1 MCNTILE
8 HGRNVAFAACAL
20 LIGASVMQSC
30 EDNDLVLTGQPSW
43 LGNSIYERLQ
53 DEGNYKYTLRLID
66 DLGETEVL
74 SHTGSRTLFVATDSA
89 YDAWFKDNK
98 WNVGRYEDLTLP
110 QKRLLLKNSMIDNAY
125 LLELMSNKKAEG
137 DAATPEWGRTMR
149 RTTSASVYDSVF
161 VMTPADMP
169 LTSYWDSLRNAGKN
183 IRILKDATV
192 APMIHFLPAYL
203 QYHKITAEDLNILTN
218 KRATSL
224 NEAWVNGVKVVN
236 SGDPDKK
243 KVDYDV
249 TCKNGYIQKVENVIE
264 SSRNMAEIIN
274 SDPETKV
281 WSGQLNRFALPMFY
295 KSLSQSYNT
304 TFNTEEP
311 LYVLLYASKQYY
323 DWGAGGRQTIES
335 DAYQAGGTGKK
346 FTDAYDNV
354 VAYEDLLAYDPG
366 WNQYVMN
373 STEIDMHNDA
383 GMMIVPTDEAMDT
396 WWNGLGKE
404 LQDEY
409 HYLDSVPTSIIAELI
424 NVNMKSS
431 FSSFVPSKFA
441 SVLNDAKEPLG
452 ITKEDVVGCYMGCNG
467 VVYKVNKVFT
477 PALFASVA
485 YPALAHASTM
495 NIIYNIIDNR
505 NFKPYLLSMDSK
517 YALLLPTNNAM
528 MTILDPS
535 SYGKEGTS
543 GEETPD
549 IIEVTYNK
557 TTKQTKILRYTST
570 VDENGNIIKGEQKSS
585 SVNSSVLNKLYD
597 SMMDQ
602 MIIVIP
608 DKTKTLEQYVS
619 DGYKFFKTK
628 GGSLIKVSSVDGKL
642 AFQGG
647 WQLEH
652 NVNIPAQKDYV
663 KDNGKSYEINTMPP
677 MGAQKTVYLTLKE
690 HSEFS
695 EFLTYMEND
704 YVDNMLKNKLSNKY
718 NAGMLS
724 KGSKNLSVLD
734 NYNYTI
740 YVPSNEA
747 IQQLQN
753 EKLLPTEAELD
764 REGYD
769 AKTGADPKLDSIC
782 LAEKWYDEAEK
793 ETVKQDIRSK
803 VASALNTIVTDF
815 IRYHVQDHSVA
826 IGMAPDLDDEGNV
839 MTNTKY
845 ESMKRDLETGRFY
858 PLDINFSNTSMTV
871 KDVVG
876 NTAHVKTDGGLYNL
890 ICREYWFEGTGDNA
904 RLFMASDAVVH
915 QIDAALCSGYTYPA
929 DYDKDP
935 SKAGK
940 TVKMRPWREIVE
952 EAINK

>member
-1 MCNTILE
+1 
-8 HGRNVAFAACAL
+8 
-20 LIGASVMQSC
+20 MQSC
-30 EDNDLVLTGQPSW
+30 EDNDLILTGQPSW

-74 SHTGSRTLFVATDSA
+74 SHTGSRTLFVAADSA

-98 WNVGRYEDLTLP
+98 WNVRRYEDLTLP

-125 LLELMSNKKAEG
+125 LLELMSNKKSLG
-137 DAATPEWGRTMR
+137 DAGTPEWGRTMR

-161 VMTPADMP
+161 VMKPADMP
-169 LTSYWDSLRNAGKN
+169 LTPYWDSLRNAGKD

-243 KVDYDV
+243 KIDYDV

-274 SDPETKV
+274 SDPDTKL
-281 WSGQLNRFALPMFY
+281 WSGQLNRFSLPFFY

-304 TFNTEEP
+304 TFKTEEP
-311 LYVLLYASKQYY
+311 LYVLLYASKSYN
-323 DWGAGGRQTIES
+323 DWAAGGKVTIS
-335 DAYQAGGTGKK
+335 RDAYQAGGTGKK
-346 FTDAYDNV
+346 FTDSYDNV
-354 VAYEDLLAYDPG
+354 VAFEELLRFDPG
-366 WNQYVMN
+366 WNQY
-373 STEIDMHNDA
+373 IDDNQENDLHNDA
-383 GMMIVPTDEAMDT
+383 GMMIVPTDEAMDA
-396 WWNGLGKE
+396 WWNGTGKE

-409 HYLDSVPTSIIAELI
+409 HYLDSVPSSIIAELI
-424 NVNMKSS
+424 NVNMIPT

-452 ITKEDVVGCYMGCNG
+452 IVKEDVVGCYMGCNG

-477 PALFASVA
+477 PALFSSVA
-485 YPALAHASTM
+485 YPALAHASSM
-495 NIIYNIIDNR
+495 NIIYGIIDGR

-517 YALLLPTNNAM
+517 YALLLPNNDALL
-528 MTILDPS
+528 TILDPG
-535 SYGKEGTS
+535 SYGNEDTDGAGAKVEA
-543 GEETPD
+543 PD
-549 IIEVTYNK
+549 IIELTYDK
-557 TTKQTKILRYTST
+557 TKKQVKTIRYAST
-570 VDENGNIIKGEQKSS
+570 VDESGNIIKGEQKAS
-585 SVNSSVLNKLYD
+585 SVNSNVLNKLYD

-602 MIIVIP
+602 MIVVIP
-608 DKTKTLEQYVS
+608 DKSKTLEQYVS
-619 DGYKFFKTK
+619 EGFRYFKTK
-628 GGSLIKVSSVDGKL
+628 GGSLLKVTSEGGKL

-647 WQLEH
+647 WQMEH
-652 NVNIPAQKDYV
+652 NVKIPAQKDYV
-663 KDNGKSYEINTMPP
+663 KDNGKSYEIAKMPP
-677 MGAQKTVYLTLKE
+677 LGAQKSVYLTLKDHPE
-690 HSEFS
+690 YS
-695 EFLTYMEND
+695 EFLTYLEND
-704 YVDNMLKNKLSNKY
+704 YVDNLLKNKLNNKY
-718 NAGMLS
+718 NAGMIKQS
-724 KGSKNLSVLD
+724 NKNLSLLD

-747 IQQLQN
+747 IRQFQN
-753 EKLLPTEAELD
+753 DKLLPTEAELD
-764 REGYD
+764 REGYN

-782 LAEKWYDEAEK
+782 LAEGWYGPSVKTAQDSLNVRT
-793 ETVKQDIRSK
+793 TVATTI
-803 VASALNTIVTDF
+803 NTILSDF
-815 IRYHVQDHSVA
+815 VRYHVQDHSVA
-826 IGMAPDLDDEGNV
+826 IGMAPDVDDEGKEK
-839 MTNTKY
+839 TDTKY

-858 PLDINFSNTSMTV
+858 PLNVNFTKTAMTV

-876 NTAHVKTDGGLYNL
+876 NTCHVKTDNANLYNQ

-915 QIDAALCSGYTYPA
+915 LIDGVLCSGYTYPA
-929 DYDKDP
+929 DYEKDP

-952 EAINK
+952 EALNK

>member
-1 MCNTILE
+1 
-8 HGRNVAFAACAL
+8 
-20 LIGASVMQSC
+20 MQSC
-30 EDNDLVLTGQPSW
+30 EDNDLILTGQPSW

-74 SHTGSRTLFVATDSA
+74 SHTGSRTLFVAADSA

-98 WNVGRYEDLTLP
+98 WNVHSYEELTLP

-125 LLELMSNKKAEG
+125 LLELMSNKKSLG
-137 DAATPEWGRTMR
+137 DAGTPEWGRTMR

-161 VMTPADMP
+161 VMTPEDMP
-169 LTSYWDSLRNAGKN
+169 QTIFWDSLRNAGKN

-274 SDPETKV
+274 NENDTKE
-281 WSGQLNRFALPMFY
+281 WSRMLNRFSLPYFY
-295 KSLSQSYNT
+295 KSLSQSYNQ
-304 TFNTEEP
+304 TFKTEEP
-311 LYVLLYASKQYY
+311 LYVLLYASKSFN
-323 DWGAGGRQTIES
+323 DWSAGGKVTIS
-335 DAYQAGGTGKK
+335 RDAYAAGGTGRK
-346 FTDAYDNV
+346 FTDTYDNV
-354 VAYEDLLAYDPG
+354 VAFEELLRFDPG
-366 WNQYVMN
+366 WNQY
-373 STEIDMHNDA
+373 IDDNQENDLHNDA
-383 GMMIVPTDEAMDT
+383 GMMIVPTDEAVLD
-396 WWNGLGKE
+396 WWNTTGKE

-409 HYLDSVPTSIIAELI
+409 HYLDSVPMSIIAELI
-424 NVNMKSS
+424 NVNMIST

-452 ITKEDVVGCYMGCNG
+452 IKKEDVVGCYMGCNG
-467 VVYKVNKVFT
+467 VVYKVDKVFT
-477 PALFASVA
+477 PALFSSVA

-495 NIIYNIIDNR
+495 NIIYSIIDGR

-517 YALLLPTNNAM
+517 YALLLPSNEAM
-528 MTILDPS
+528 MTILDPG
-535 SYGKEGTS
+535 SYGGEVSVGEGKQ
-543 GEETPD
+543 EAPD
-549 IIEVTYNK
+549 IIELTYDK
-557 TTKQTKILRYTST
+557 TKKEIKAVRYTST
-570 VDENGNIIKGEQKSS
+570 VDENGNITKGDQKAS
-585 SVNSSVLNKLYD
+585 SVNGNVLNKLYD

-602 MIIVIP
+602 MIVVIP
-608 DKTKTLEQYVS
+608 DKTKTLEQYVNA
-619 DGYKFFKTK
+619 GYKFFKTK
-628 GGSLIKVSSVDGKL
+628 GGSLLKVTSEGGKL

-647 WQLEH
+647 WQIEH
-652 NVNIPAQKDYV
+652 NVKIPAENSYV
-663 KDNGKSYEINTMPP
+663 KDNGKSYEIAKMPP
-677 MGAQKTVYLTLKE
+677 MGAQKSVYLTLKE

-695 EFLTYMEND
+695 EFLTFLEND
-704 YVDNMLKNKLSNKY
+704 YVDNLLKNKLSNKY
-718 NAGMLS
+718 NAGMLKQS
-724 KGSKNLSVLD
+724 NKNLSLLD

-747 IQQLQN
+747 IRQFQN
-753 EKLLPTEAELD
+753 DKLLPTEAELD
-764 REGYD
+764 REGYN

-782 LAEKWYDEAEK
+782 LAEGWYGPD
-793 ETVKQDIRSK
+793 VKTATDSLNVRTK
-803 VASALNTIVTDF
+803 VATTLNTIISDF
-815 IRYHVQDHSVA
+815 VRYHVQDHSVA
-826 IGMAPDLDDEGNV
+826 IGMAPDVDDDGKEK
-839 MTNTKY
+839 TDTKY

-858 PLDINFSNTSMTV
+858 PLNVNFTKTAMTV
-871 KDVVG
+871 KDVFGTTHKVNTG
-876 NTAHVKTDGGLYNL
+876 NINLYNQ
-890 ICREYWFEGTGDNA
+890 ICREYWFEGTGDNS

-915 QIDAALCSGYTYPA
+915 QIDGVLCTGYTYPA
-929 DYDKDP
+929 NYEKDP

-952 EAINK
+952 EALNK